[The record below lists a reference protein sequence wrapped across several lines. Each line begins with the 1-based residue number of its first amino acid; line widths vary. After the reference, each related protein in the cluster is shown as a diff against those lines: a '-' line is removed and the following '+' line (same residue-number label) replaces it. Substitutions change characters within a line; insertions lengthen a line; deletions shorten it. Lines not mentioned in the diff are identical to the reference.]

1 MIHTIRVNAE
11 HEYEVVIGCDWQST
25 LKGSLASYTRVALVY
40 STAMRDRVKGFQ
52 PVNTEVHY
60 FEVADGEGAKTAQS
74 LQSLW
79 NWLGAAGFTRSD
91 AIIGI
96 GGGTITDLAGFAA
109 ASWLRGID
117 WIAVPT
123 TVAGMVDAAI
133 GGKTGINS
141 DYGKNLIGAFH
152 SPRKVLID
160 TSWLKTLSDRDF
172 AAGLAEVVKCGFIVD
187 GQIIDLLK
195 GKNLSE
201 IRNDAA
207 LVQDLISRS
216 VAVKAHVVASDF
228 KESFGREVLNYGHT
242 LGHAIEIHSKY
253 SLRHGEAVAIGL
265 VFAAQ
270 LAGVKGLLD
279 SESIAAHEQILSG
292 IGLPTKYP
300 SDSWQHLYPLL
311 ALDKKSR
318 GHQLRFVGL
327 SGIGK
332 TLRIEDANESE
343 LRAAYERISS

>member
-11 HEYEVVIGCDWQST
+11 HEYEVFIGCDWQST
-25 LKGSLASYTRVALVY
+25 LKQSLAPYTRVALVY
-40 STAMRDRVKGFQ
+40 SSAMRDQIKRFQ
-52 PVNTEVHY
+52 PENTEIHY
-60 FEVADGEGAKTAQS
+60 FEVSDGEGAKTAQS

-91 AIIGI
+91 AVVGI

-152 SPRKVLID
+152 SPQKVLID
-160 TSWLKTLSDRDF
+160 ASWLKTLSDRDF

-187 GQIIDLLK
+187 SQILELLK
-195 GKNLSE
+195 GKNLSA

-207 LVQDLISRS
+207 LVQDLITRS

-253 SLRHGEAVAIGL
+253 SLRHGEAVSIGL
-265 VFAAQ
+265 VFAAH

-279 SESIAAHEQILSG
+279 SVSIAAHEQILSE

-318 GHQLRFVGL
+318 GHQLRFVAL

>member
-1 MIHTIRVNAE
+1 
-11 HEYEVVIGCDWQST
+11 
-25 LKGSLASYTRVALVY
+25 
-40 STAMRDRVKGFQ
+40 MRDQVKGFQ
-52 PVNTEVHY
+52 PENTEIHY

-91 AIIGI
+91 AVVGI

-172 AAGLAEVVKCGFIVD
+172 AAGLAEVVKCGFIADV
-187 GQIIDLLK
+187 QILDLLK
-195 GKNLSE
+195 SRNLSA

-207 LVQDLISRS
+207 LVQDLITRS

>member
-1 MIHTIRVNAE
+1 
-11 HEYEVVIGCDWQST
+11 
-25 LKGSLASYTRVALVY
+25 
-40 STAMRDRVKGFQ
+40 
-52 PVNTEVHY
+52 
-60 FEVADGEGAKTAQS
+60 
-74 LQSLW
+74 
-79 NWLGAAGFTRSD
+79 
-91 AIIGI
+91 
-96 GGGTITDLAGFAA
+96 
-109 ASWLRGID
+109 
-117 WIAVPT
+117 
-123 TVAGMVDAAI
+123 MVDAAI

-172 AAGLAEVVKCGFIVD
+172 AAGLAEVVKCGFIADV
-187 GQIIDLLK
+187 QILDLLK
-195 GKNLSE
+195 GKNLSA

-207 LVQDLISRS
+207 LVQDLIVRS

>member
-1 MIHTIRVNAE
+1 ME
-11 HEYEVVIGCDWQST
+11 LD
-25 LKGSLASYTRVALVY
+25 ALVG
-40 STAMRDRVKGFQ
+40 V
-52 PVNTEVHY
+52 
-60 FEVADGEGAKTAQS
+60 
-74 LQSLW
+74 
-79 NWLGAAGFTRSD
+79 
-91 AIIGI
+91 

-152 SPRKVLID
+152 SPQKVLID

-187 GQIIDLLK
+187 EQILELIK
-195 GKNLSE
+195 GKNLSQ
-201 IRNDAA
+201 IRGDGA
-207 LVQDLISRS
+207 LVQDLITRS

-242 LGHAIEIHSKY
+242 LGHAIETHSKY

-270 LAGVKGLLD
+270 LSGVKGLLD
-279 SESIAAHEQILSG
+279 SKSIALHEQILND

-300 SDSWQHLYPLL
+300 SDAWKHLSPLL

-343 LRAAYERISS
+343 LRLAYERISS